1 MTRLKNHF
9 DDLVQKGDRAAL
21 EELQKL
27 QAGFKSVADAQGP
40 LALDALDYLNN
51 VIPNAQKHIEDR
63 LALADSNAS
72 PNAAYVNAI
81 MEYNH
86 AVATKDTAALRN
98 KVLPMFR
105 QMAQSGE
112 VRAREAQRYADV
124 LLPAALK
131 EIQTSK

>member
-1 MTRLKNHF
+1 
-9 DDLVQKGDRAAL
+9 
-21 EELQKL
+21 
-27 QAGFKSVADAQGP
+27 
-40 LALDALDYLNN
+40 
-51 VIPNAQKHIEDR
+51 
-63 LALADSNAS
+63 
-72 PNAAYVNAI
+72 